1 MSSTVSRPTA
11 IVLLASIPLAAPLAG
26 CREPPPPDPP
36 GAEETA
42 LELAV
47 DPRPGTGRRTAGDD
61 VTELVRTQNA
71 AGREPPLPTR
81 RGRMARLG
89 VHPAVRRTDRGFV
102 ARLPGATSVP
112 SPAYHRGHVLAG
124 GFGTY
129 DVHAFEAGTGRV
141 RWSARLSDDGPTDPA
156 CEDGICVFNTYSC
169 TIFGVEAET
178 GKHLWSWYLGSPQLA
193 TPVVF
198 GRTVYTSYPD
208 SSGPEDARFVLAAFD
223 LATGKPSWRRW
234 IDAEVNATP
243 VAHGDRVV
251 VATRAGTLYQFGAQ
265 DGAVLAVHRNRVASP
280 PVLTEAGLYFARDV
294 VGGANDM
301 LVTASVL
308 FPELETPKGTSR
320 PPVRIRPRPLV
331 AQHRLLTVEDGAVVA
346 THRGTGRRLWQHDV
360 DGDDAAD
367 IGSPLLHA
375 GGDILLATRRGHV
388 LRMAAD
394 SGEVTDRF
402 ELEVGPLSS
411 QPIAVDG
418 WLYAGTRDGTMVAFD
433 TGQPDLTGW
442 EMLGGG
448 PMRQGAVDPEGT

>member
-1 MSSTVSRPTA
+1 MSTVSRPTA
-11 IVLLASIPLAAPLAG
+11 LALFASIPLAVPLAG

-36 GAEETA
+36 PTEEAA
-42 LELAV
+42 LELV
-47 DPRPGTGRRTAGDD
+47 LDGRPDTGRRTAGDD
-61 VTELVRTQNA
+61 VTELVRAQNA
-71 AGREPPLPTR
+71 AGHEPPLPTR
-81 RGRMARLG
+81 RGRLARLG
-89 VHPAVRRTDRGFV
+89 VHPTVRRTDRGFV

-112 SPAYHRGHVLAG
+112 SPAFHRGQVLAG

-129 DVHAFEAGTGRV
+129 DVHAFDATTGRA

-193 TPVVF
+193 TPVVL
-198 GRTVYTSYPD
+198 GGTVYTSYPD
-208 SSGPEDARFVLAAFD
+208 SSGPSDARYVLAAFD

-251 VATRAGTLYQFGAQ
+251 VATQVGTLYQFAAA
-265 DGAVLAVHRNRVASP
+265 DGAVLAAHRNRVASP
-280 PVLTEAGLYFARDV
+280 PVVTADGLYFARDAI
-294 VGGANDM
+294 GSANDM
-301 LVTASVL
+301 LVTSMTL
-308 FPELETPKGTSR
+308 FPEAESPKGTR
-320 PPVRIRPRPLV
+320 PPVRVRPRPLV
-331 AQHRLLTVEDGAVVA
+331 AQHRLLTVEGGAVVA
-346 THRGTGRRLWQHDV
+346 THRTTGRRLWQRDLEA
-360 DGDDAAD
+360 DAPAP

-375 GGDILLATRRGHV
+375 GGDVLLATRRGHV
-388 LRMAAD
+388 LRMAAE

-402 ELEVGPLSS
+402 ELEAGELSS

-418 WLYAGTRDGTMVAFD
+418 WLYAGTKDGTVVAFD

-448 PMRQGAVDPEGT
+448 PARQGAVEPEGT